1 MAWNEVWL
9 GSNWESYLS
18 LELFQTLDVSE
29 KKEEAFFYFAFAN
42 TALAG
47 IDRSLIPSTSAL
59 ILPFLIEKLFTAIRI
74 KGIWTKGQESEWAF
88 QN

>member
-29 KKEEAFFYFAFAN
+29 KKEGAWGFFYIAFAS

-47 IDRSLIPSTSAL
+47 TDQFLIHSTSAF
-59 ILPFLIEKLFTAIRI
+59 ILPFLIEKLFTAIR
-74 KGIWTKGQESEWAF
+74 
-88 QN
+88 N